1 MSTGMRQQIDVQNVM
16 KDFILINNQT
26 NVKVVLF
33 QNLFIFLEV
42 VLLVQKELFMIQW
55 NLVVKH
61 AKKEAIMIEI

>member
-42 VLLVQKELFMIQW
+42 VLLVQKELFMIQ
-55 NLVVKH
+55 
-61 AKKEAIMIEI
+61 